1 MIMQPIKPA
10 TPLLEATG
18 LSKQFPLARGFG
30 RKTILRAVDN
40 VTMHINAG
48 ETLGLIGESGCGK
61 STLGR
66 MISQLMDPSSGT
78 IRFDGQDISQLPRPE
93 RRRVRQQIQTIFQD
107 PYSSLNPVMTVR
119 DIIAEPLRNF
129 DVAKGPDADRK
140 IREVLDLCGIPAS
153 AMIKYPRE
161 FSGGQRQRI
170 GIARALVLKPRFIVA
185 DEPVSAL
192 DVSIQAQI
200 VNFLRDLQREFKL
213 SYLFIGHDMA
223 VVRHISH
230 RVSVMYLGRIVET
243 APSSRIYAD
252 PRHPYTQALLS
263 SVPIPDPAREAKRQ
277 AKELKGEIPSP
288 LAPPPG
294 CHFNPRCAIADLAIC
309 TASVP
314 PLTGLT
320 PDHQAACHLQERAKV
335 LPAA

>member
-1 MIMQPIKPA
+1 MMMQLIRPA
-10 TPLLEATG
+10 TPLLEAVD
-18 LSKQFPLARGFG
+18 LSKQFPVARGFG
-30 RKTILRAVDN
+30 RKAILHAVDR
-40 VTMHINAG
+40 VSLRINAG
-48 ETLGLIGESGCGK
+48 ETLGLIGELGCGK

-66 MISQLMDPSSGT
+66 MISQLLDPTSGV
-78 IRFDGQDISQLPRPE
+78 IRFDGQDISKLPRGE

-129 DVAKGPDADRK
+129 DVARGADADRK
-140 IREVLDLCGIPAS
+140 IREVLDLCGIPGS

-213 SYLFIGHDMA
+213 TTCSSAMTWPSCGTS
-223 VVRHISH
+223 R
-230 RVSVMYLGRIVET
+230 T
-243 APSSRIYAD
+243 ALR
-252 PRHPYTQALLS
+252 
-263 SVPIPDPAREAKRQ
+263 
-277 AKELKGEIPSP
+277 
-288 LAPPPG
+288 
-294 CHFNPRCAIADLAIC
+294 
-309 TASVP
+309 
-314 PLTGLT
+314 
-320 PDHQAACHLQERAKV
+320 
-335 LPAA
+335 